1 MEENKSLLYEYAKN
15 AISRMM
21 RKVMKEDP
29 KLIHEEDIRVQTEL
43 RLSLELTDT
52 VKTSKP
58 LPDEVEKAIQ
68 YTMQV
73 FNKAFHEVYRLYL
86 EELQQR
92 GIESTTLTDGKS
104 ANTVEQDLQKPNKNS
119 TTTKEISQKAEQED
133 LGEER

>member
-15 AISRMM
+15 AINRMM

-29 KLIHEEDIRVQTEL
+29 KLIHEEDIRVQTQL

-58 LPDEVEKAIQ
+58 LSDEVEKAIE

-73 FNKAFHEVYRLYL
+73 FNKAFYEVYRLYL
-86 EELQQR
+86 EEAQQR
-92 GIESTTLTDGKS
+92 GIESITLTAGKS
-104 ANTVEQDLQKPNKNS
+104 VNTIEQDLQKVNITSK
-119 TTTKEISQKAEQED
+119 TTKEISQKAEQED
-133 LGEER
+133 LEI